1 MRQGK
6 TNSQYS
12 CLGLSENSV
21 QRAFSAFPVPSDTMC
36 DSLAPSVPMCQMAF
50 AEKLPMMFQHLY

>member
-12 CLGLSENSV
+12 CMGLSESSV
-21 QRAFSAFPVPSDTMC
+21 QRAFSAFPFPSDTMC
-36 DSLAPSVPMCQMAF
+36 DSLAPSVPMCQMAC